1 MNKKINLV
9 LTNVCALFLFASSN
23 VSSLA
28 QSSRPGL
35 GSIPYSAGGSNGVT
49 FRTWAPNASAVG
61 VKGQFNGWATT
72 PMVKEGS
79 TAYWSIDIPGAQV
92 GQEYKYRI
100 NNSMDK
106 RDPRSRRVS
115 NSAGNSII
123 YDRNAFDWGS
133 QTFTT
138 PWKNDL
144 VIYEMHPGTYNAE
157 SYVPSSFDKN
167 IERLDHLKELGVS
180 AIEVMPVNEF
190 AADKSWGYNPA
201 DLFAIESSL
210 GGPDAFKRFVKACHE
225 RGIAVLVDVVHNHY
239 GPSDLSLWQF
249 DGWSQNGLGGIYF
262 YNDTA
267 KAYTWWG
274 DTRPDFSRAEVRQ
287 FIRDQIFMFLE
298 EYKVDGFRWDSVFN
312 MIYYNGGANTITES
326 RTMLQDINWEISQ
339 SFPGKIRIAEDHA
352 FDANMNFD
360 SVWDVG
366 FHDHI
371 KWQVT
376 QSTDSG
382 RNVNWLADKITSWPS
397 HQRVIF
403 SESHDTVGDLNS
415 KIRLPREIDS
425 GNPTSIWARKRQ
437 LLAASV
443 VLTSPGIPMLFN
455 GQEMNEDRTFSAES
469 SLRWSLT
476 NTHAGIVRAYSDMI
490 KLRRNRYGGTQ
501 GLKGT
506 GVSVHHQDNVNKVMA
521 MVRWDAGGG
530 SDDVVVVMNLSAT
543 KWQSNNYEIQFPSAG
558 TWYVHYNSDSS
569 AYGSDFENIGPTQVT
584 ASGSPAKA
592 MVNLGMYA
600 TLIFSKTPPPATGIV
615 TLDPPS
621 PDGCVPVEIS
631 YQSGSGPLSGKT
643 NVVLTI
649 GYNGFQYAQD
659 MQMTNQAGTWVTT
672 YPIPIGAGEIN
683 FVFHDGASVGAVFDN
698 NLGNDWNI
706 GVANCANIPPE
717 VIINPP
723 QPQGCVPVS
732 ISYEENAG
740 LLLGASNV
748 VLYIGRNGWQ
758 DIQSINLIE
767 TSPGLWTNVYD
778 ISDNTWELNFV
789 FNGMLSTNQ
798 VWDNNNNQNWE
809 VLVQDCIDAQAT
821 GIFITNPVSS
831 IIVSNSV
838 TNTIVQGYSSSNLI
852 GQLFWSNT
860 LTGMKNWVPA
870 GGFPW
875 SVLNLGLGE
884 GANIFK
890 ISGFTDTINPNH
902 GAFDRAENP
911 PYMTTMQ
918 WNNGDNGGSSWGGGW
933 ILTGGGAN
941 AGHFYATTNAE
952 SSLNISPQAWGL
964 WANSGGLSSAV
975 RPFKSRLNVGDTFTV
990 KFENNSIDSGSVVGI
1005 GFQNRF
1011 GQNLFEYLFVGGDTN
1026 YLINDSLLT
1035 RTTGIPWSPQLQ
1047 NLSFQ
1052 LTTPNDYLFKVN
1064 GQSFTGTLAVS
1075 SETVLDRFRVYNF
1088 SAGGGGDH
1096 NVYIDYMT
1104 ITGSPLQSVSY
1115 DSEVTITRAY
1125 GPNSDPDADG
1135 YATWEEEIAG
1145 TLPYDGSS
1153 RLPDA
1158 VLPRGIGVMEVD
1170 INESVAGRWYDIY
1183 VSTNLMQGAWNKH
1196 GTSLPGSGG
1205 GITLVFTNYSPNL
1218 YYRTGVSTNP

>member
-1 MNKKINLV
+1 MPY
-9 LTNVCALFLFASSN
+9 TN
-23 VSSLA
+23 
-28 QSSRPGL
+28 
-35 GSIPYSAGGSNGVT
+35 GGNGVT
-49 FRTWAPNASAVG
+49 FRTWAPNATAVG

-100 NNSMDK
+100 NNNADK

-123 YDRNAFDWGS
+123 YDRNAFDWGG
-133 QTFTT
+133 QTFNT
-138 PWKNDL
+138 PWMNDL

-157 SYVPSSFDKN
+157 GWVPSSFDKN
-167 IERLDHLKELGVS
+167 IERLDHLKELGIN

-201 DLFAIESSL
+201 DIFAIESSL

-262 YNDTA
+262 YNEAA

-274 DTRPDFSRAEVRQ
+274 DTRPDFGRAEVRQ

-298 EYKVDGFRWDSVFN
+298 EYRVDGFRWDSIFN
-312 MIYYNGGANTITES
+312 MIYYNGGANSISES

-339 SFPGKIRIAEDHA
+339 AFPGKIRIAEDHA
-352 FDANMNFD
+352 FDAPMNFD

-415 KIRLPREIDS
+415 KFRLPRDIDS
-425 GNPTSIWARKRQ
+425 GNPASIWARKRQ

-443 VLTSPGIPMLFN
+443 VLTSPGIPMLFQ
-455 GQEMNEDRTFSAES
+455 GQERNEDWTFSAETA
-469 SLRWSLT
+469 LRWSLT
-476 NTHAGIVRAYSDMI
+476 NTHAGIVRAYGDMV

-506 GVSVHHQDNVNKVMA
+506 GVNVHHQDNVNKVMA

-530 SDDVVVVMNLSAT
+530 SDDVVVVMNLAAT

-569 AYGSDFENIGPTQVT
+569 SYGPDFENIGQTQVT

-592 MVNLGMYA
+592 FVNMGMYA
-600 TLIFSKTPPPATGIV
+600 TLIFSKTPPPSTGIV
-615 TLDPPS
+615 SLNPAS
-621 PDGCVPVEIS
+621 PNGCIPVEIS
-631 YQSGSGPLSGKT
+631 YQQGSGPLSGKT
-643 NVVLTI
+643 NVVMTI
-649 GYNGFQYAQD
+649 GYNGFQFVQD

-672 YPIPIGAGEIN
+672 YPVPIGAGEIN
-683 FVFHDGASVGAVFDN
+683 FVFHDGASENAVFDN
-698 NLGNDWNI
+698 NLANDWNI
-706 GVANCANIPPE
+706 GIANCANLPPE
-717 VIINPP
+717 VIIDPV

-732 ISYEENAG
+732 ISYEANAG

-758 DIQSINLIE
+758 DIQSVSLIE
-767 TSPGLWTNVYD
+767 SSPGLWTNTFEILND
-778 ISDNTWELNFV
+778 TWELNYV
-789 FNGMLSTNQ
+789 FNGMTQTNQ
-798 VWDNNNNQNWE
+798 VWDNNNNQNWNTL
-809 VLVQDCIDAQAT
+809 VLGCIDSGAT
-821 GIFITNPVSS
+821 GIFVTNPVSS
-831 IIVSNSV
+831 ITVSNSI
-838 TNTIVQGYSSSNLI
+838 TSINIQGFSSSNVI
-852 GQLFWSNT
+852 GQILWSNI
-860 LTGMKNWVPA
+860 LTGAKSWVPA
-870 GGFPW
+870 AGSPW
-875 SVLNLGLGE
+875 TIPGLNLGE
-884 GANIFK
+884 GANIIRFSG
-890 ISGFTDTINPNH
+890 ISDTINKNH
-902 GAFDRAENP
+902 GADDNADNA
-911 PYMTTMQ
+911 PYIALMQ
-918 WNNGDNGGSSWGGGW
+918 WNDDDNGGVNWGGGW
-933 ILTGGGAN
+933 QLNGGPTAGFFFAN
-941 AGHFYATTNAE
+941 NE
-952 SSLNISPQAWGL
+952 SNQNVNVHAWGL
-964 WANSGGLSSAV
+964 WAYDGGIASAV
-975 RPFKSRLNVGDTFTV
+975 RPFKSRLNVGDTVTV
-990 KFENNSIDSGSVVGI
+990 QFENNWVEGGGTVGI

-1011 GQNLFEYLFVGGDTN
+1011 GQNLFEYIYIGNDTN
-1026 YLINDSLLT
+1026 YPNYMIVDGDGLHA
-1035 RTTGIPWSPQLQ
+1035 TTKPWTDQPQT
-1047 NLSFQ
+1047 LSFQ
-1052 LTTPNDYLFKVN
+1052 LTSPNNYSFSIDQTN
-1064 GQSFTGTLAVS
+1064 GLAGTLAVAA
-1075 SETVLDRFRVYNF
+1075 ETVIDRVRIFNAN
-1088 SAGGGGDH
+1088 AGGGFER
-1096 NVYIDYMT
+1096 NVYVSSLS
-1104 ITGSPLQSVSY
+1104 ITGPVLEAESFE
-1115 DSEVTITRAY
+1115 SEVTITRAY
-1125 GPNSDPDADG
+1125 GPNSDPDGDG

-1145 TLPYDGSS
+1145 TLPFDGSS

-1170 INESVAGRWYDIY
+1170 IDESMAGRWYDIY
-1183 VSTNLMQGAWNKH
+1183 VSTNLVQGDWDKH

-1205 GITLVFTNYSPNL
+1205 GITLIFTNYSPNL
-1218 YYRTGVSTNP
+1218 FYRTGVSTNP